1 MILAHKFRLNRQ
13 SDHGSQRSAL
23 RSEKKQRSNKEMLKD
38 NLGTPYGTPDNKPAQ
53 SGVSVT
59 IYGPNGSQ
67 PGTMIGGIVQPNK

>member
-1 MILAHKFRLNRQ
+1 
-13 SDHGSQRSAL
+13 
-23 RSEKKQRSNKEMLKD
+23 MLKD